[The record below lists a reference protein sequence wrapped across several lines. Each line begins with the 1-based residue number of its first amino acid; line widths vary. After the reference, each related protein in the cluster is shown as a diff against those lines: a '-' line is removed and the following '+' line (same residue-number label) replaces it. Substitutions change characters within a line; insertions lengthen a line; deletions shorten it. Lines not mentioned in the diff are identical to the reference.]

1 MATKTAPL
9 CLEGPLV
16 SRQQR
21 DGVGVQPRPHRSRQ
35 CRSRTDTGFLQ
46 HFCLPPSLRNDKRV
60 LAVLSRRWRRCVA
73 VQQPLMLSCVTDSPI
88 CSIPSPSATPLNR
101 RFAMSTRTT
110 RKPVSERHE
119 RRRLNQ
125 RVEVSGL
132 AKRSRALHPAARPSG
147 VSPRAVATVA
157 ATVSAAPPRRGE
169 WPSGRIRT
177 KFVCG
182 PRGQREWEVGSLHE
196 ESRHN
201 TTLDL
206 HHLMGVPR

>member
-1 MATKTAPL
+1 MSGEAI
-9 CLEGPLV
+9 

-35 CRSRTDTGFLQ
+35 CRSRTDMGSFNTSASHRLYG
-46 HFCLPPSLRNDKRV
+46 NDKRV

-73 VQQPLMLSCVTDSPI
+73 VHQPLMLSCATDSPI
-88 CSIPSPSATPLNR
+88 CSTPSPSATPLNR

-182 PRGQREWEVGSLHE
+182 LRGQREWEVGSLHE

-206 HHLMGVPR
+206 HHFMGVPR